1 MTSASWQRRCRS
13 RCYMGTREGW
23 RHAGRGWNWGRTG
36 RGWRC
41 GTAEQRVVQ
50 EDGAGAKM
58 SVQVKLFI
66 ALHHG
71 PFYQALITT
80 SIILLFPLCSYSA
93 HIQEEAETHL
103 PPNHVTS
110 VYSWAMT
117 LDISHLLCQKYD
129 RQYFCHALSFLQ
141 DVTLFI

>member
-1 MTSASWQRRCRS
+1 
-13 RCYMGTREGW
+13 MGTREGW

-50 EDGAGAKM
+50 DDGAGAKM

-71 PFYQALITT
+71 PFYQALITS
-80 SIILLFPLCSYSA
+80 SIIPLFPLSSYPGRVRN
-93 HIQEEAETHL
+93 TF
-103 PPNHVTS
+103 TS
-110 VYSWAMT
+110 D
-117 LDISHLLCQKYD
+117 L
-129 RQYFCHALSFLQ
+129 FLGGKMRHFPA
-141 DVTLFI
+141 VMSEI